1 MNATACT
8 LAALLMF
15 EAAASPPPT
24 EDCSLTDNRCKAGL
38 YERRAAAAPNPAQR
52 AQYLYTAYR
61 SYLFLFEKTGDLRDL
76 CAARRTLDASIA
88 VAGQPQA
95 QRTLSEN
102 MRVDLVSR
110 EHQKDAHCGSVAK
123 QRRVK
128 KTEAPLVARRAAPE
142 PPADLL
148 PGPPAPSAQPPQAA
162 DPAAVTTSPPTVE
175 TTTTKLRLLSIMEE
189 SPLAKPPESAGAAL
203 MPVAARHVTVE
214 RPRSDPRPGRGLVIA
229 SGATLGVGVALTA
242 AAGYM
247 GSRLSQKR
255 QEVFTLHAMLDG
267 YPTEEQAATGKAL
280 TREHDAMR
288 SQTVALAMAGGAT
301 LVIAVVLASVG
312 ARRMARVASRTALIP
327 APGGLVFH
335 ARF

>member
-1 MNATACT
+1 MSATACT
-8 LAALLMF
+8 LAAVLVF
-15 EAAASPPPT
+15 EAAAASPAT
-24 EDCSLTDNRCKAGL
+24 EECPLTDNRCKAGQ
-38 YERRAAAAPNPAQR
+38 YERRAATAPTPAQR
-52 AQYLYTAYR
+52 ALYLYGAYR
-61 SYLFLFEKTGDLRDL
+61 SYMLLFDNTADRADL

-102 MRVDLVSR
+102 MRADLVSR
-110 EHQKDAHCGSVAK
+110 EHQKDARCGSVAK

-148 PGPPAPSAQPPQAA
+148 PGPPAASAQPPQAA

-229 SGATLGVGVALTA
+229 GGATLGVGVALTV

-255 QEVFTLHAMLDG
+255 QEVFTLHDMLDG

-312 ARRMARVASRTALIP
+312 ARRIARAASRTALIP